1 MSNST
6 RYYRN
11 PDFIFRNV
19 AGEAVLI
26 PLLKDVADLEAI
38 YTLNEVGVF
47 IWEQMETPISIKELK
62 QKILAEFEVD
72 EKNLDQDIMNFVV
85 ELKEARILLEAK

>member
-1 MSNST
+1 
-6 RYYRN
+6 
-11 PDFIFRNV
+11 V